1 ILGGSMFLAGVLGWI
16 RLLPLGM
23 IDLPEWGVVC
33 LVAGIMT
40 LLYGIAVGLTQTH
53 LKALLAYSIMGQAGS
68 LTTGLGMGMT
78 VPDRWP
84 HIAPLLM
91 MWPLHHA
98 IAIGALFLGLGA
110 AGRTTGSSRQRRWVA
125 GGLMVSALAFL
136 GLPSSGG
143 ALQHAIFEI
152 TAPSITFWRAP
163 LSWLPAL
170 GTIG

>member
-1 ILGGSMFLAGVLGWI
+1 
-16 RLLPLGM
+16 
-23 IDLPEWGVVC
+23 
-33 LVAGIMT
+33 
-40 LLYGIAVGLTQTH
+40 
-53 LKALLAYSIMGQAGS
+53 
-68 LTTGLGMGMT
+68 
-78 VPDRWP
+78 PDRWP

-136 GLPSSGG
+136 GLPSSAG

-170 GTIG
+170 GTIGMTLLMVRYLRKAWPGKQSFDDKSKEPLSVSLWLPWAALLICDGIMLGVMRATFPAEIE